1 MTTPPT
7 ARSFLP
13 FGEAL
18 APVVLVWL
26 LLVGW
31 LAVELYGRAGWS
43 ERADQATVQEWLD
56 EARNFRKTLPELVR
70 EYVGRPAGQ
79 PDPDKREEI
88 AEHLRGLTEPT
99 RTYLNQLPAFPT
111 VYRIEVVF
119 PADPPIKWEST
130 LPEPRQQNQTRVRV
144 LEYRPLGEADGRAA
158 VRVEYQL
165 HAFNKL
171 AQRERERRRE
181 ALVAGS
187 VLAAATALAALFVA
201 RFLKRERRREGER
214 MAALAAAEHRERE
227 ALESRLHRE
236 QAERARDDLDRRL
249 LEQKLD
255 AAGLEKRA
263 DQAEKSALNMKSQL
277 YASIGIMAGSYAH
290 NIKNL
295 LVRPN
300 DLLARCLE
308 RDGLTGEQ
316 SGMLTEVRSTLGTVT
331 DRLQQILRTIRR
343 DPTQSERGRVDLGEL
358 VRSTVATWQE
368 MAKDK
373 WKLAL
378 TADVPAGD
386 LTVDGDTSHLQQAV
400 ENLLFNA
407 RDATFEMRN
416 HLREEAR
423 KDDSD
428 DRRQKLLDAAG
439 WKGRITMTVRLADA
453 GPELAVSDNG
463 IGMTAEVRENCQR
476 THFSTKRNNALFEGH
491 SAGMGLGLSFVSVV
505 LEHHAATLEIDSRPL
520 AGATFRV
527 RFPAANPEGLPT
539 VPEAVYSDKVRHP

>member
-1 MTTPPT
+1 MSRPPDD
-7 ARSFLP
+7 RSFLP
-13 FGEAL
+13 LGEAL
-18 APVVLVWL
+18 GPVVAVWL

-31 LAVELYGRAGWS
+31 LAVELSGRATWS
-43 ERADQATVQEWLD
+43 ERADQATVREWLD
-56 EARNFRKTLPELVR
+56 EARNFRKTLPELVK
-70 EYVGRPAGQ
+70 EYVAG
-79 PDPDKREEI
+79 PTADKREEI

-111 VYRIEVVF
+111 VYRIAVEL
-119 PADPPIKWEST
+119 AGDPPIAWEST
-130 LPEPRQQNQTRVRV
+130 LPEPRQQNQTRVQTLR
-144 LEYRPLGEADGRAA
+144 YRPLGEADGRATIH
-158 VRVEYQL
+158 VEYQL

-181 ALVAGS
+181 ALAAAALLV
-187 VLAAATALAALFVA
+187 AATALAGLFVA

-214 MAALAAAEHRERE
+214 LAALAAADQRERE
-227 ALESRLHRE
+227 SLENRLHRE

-249 LEQKLD
+249 LEQRLD

-277 YASIGIMAGSYAH
+277 FASIGIMAGSYAH

-300 DLLARCLE
+300 DLLTRCLE
-308 RDGLTGEQ
+308 RDGLSGEQ
-316 SGMLTEVRSTLGTVT
+316 THMLGEVRTTLATVT
-331 DRLQQILRTIRR
+331 DRLQQILKTVRR

-358 VRSTVATWQE
+358 ARETAATWEE
-368 MAKDK
+368 MAREK

-378 TADVPAGD
+378 TAEVGPGD
-386 LTVDGDTSHLQQAV
+386 LSVEGDASHLQQAV

-423 KDDSD
+423 KDTTP

-439 WKGRITMTVRLADA
+439 WKGRITLTVRLGET
-453 GPELAVSDNG
+453 GPELAVSDTG
-463 IGMTAEVRENCQR
+463 IGMTDEVRANCLR

-491 SAGMGLGLSFVSVV
+491 SAGMGLGLSFVAVV
-505 LEHHAATLEIDSRPL
+505 LEHHAASLEIESRPL

-527 RFPAANPEGLPT
+527 RFPAANPEGLSS
-539 VPEAVYSDKVRHP
+539 VPDAV

>member
-1 MTTPPT
+1 MSRLRR
-7 ARSFLP
+7 AWASLRLI
-13 FGEAL
+13 EAL

-31 LAVELYGRAGWS
+31 LAVELSSRAEWS
-43 ERADQATVQEWLD
+43 EQADRATVREWLD

-70 EYVGRPAGQ
+70 EYVALDPRSPAAAE
-79 PDPDKREEI
+79 KREEM

-111 VYRIEVVF
+111 IYRIEVGF
-119 PADPPIKWEST
+119 ADGRPDLAWEST
-130 LPEPRQQNQTRVRV
+130 LPEPRRQNQTRVRT
-144 LEYRPLGEADGRAA
+144 LEYRPLGEADGRAT
-158 VRVEYQL
+158 VRVVYQL

-171 AQRERERRRE
+171 AQQERERRRL

-187 VLAAATALAALFVA
+187 VLVAATALAALFVA
-201 RFLKRERRREGER
+201 RFLQRERQREAER
-214 MAALAAAEHRERE
+214 LSALAEAEHRERE
-227 ALESRLHRE
+227 ALEARLHRE

-249 LEQKLD
+249 LKQKLD
-255 AAGLEKRA
+255 AAELEKRA
-263 DQAEKSALNMKSQL
+263 DQAEKAALNMKSQL

-308 RDGLTGEQ
+308 RDGLNGEQ
-316 SGMLTEVRSTLGTVT
+316 AHMLTEVRSTLGTVT
-331 DRLQQILRTIRR
+331 DRLQQILRTVRR

-358 VRSTVATWQE
+358 VRATVATWQE
-368 MAKDK
+368 MARDK
-373 WKLAL
+373 WKVELA
-378 TADVPAGD
+378 AEVAPGD
-386 LTVDGDTSHLQQAV
+386 LTVEGDSSHLQQAV

-423 KDDSD
+423 RDATA
-428 DRRQKLLDAAG
+428 DRRQRLLDAAA
-439 WKGRITMTVRLADA
+439 WKGRVTMAVRPGEA
-453 GPELAVSDNG
+453 GPVLEVSDNG
-463 IGMTAEVRENCQR
+463 IGMTDEVRANCLK

-505 LEHHAATLEIDSRPL
+505 LEHHGAALEIDSRPL
-520 AGATFRV
+520 EGATFRL
-527 RFPAANPEGLPT
+527 RFPKPAADPEGLST
-539 VPEAVYSDKVRHP
+539 AREAV